1 MCTLEKRF
9 KNGFHSFIYVIG
21 SSLTI
26 PTSAPGYDELTY
38 EEIRTCSTLR
48 ILPDQYLHIKQT
60 ILSAAESRGPFK
72 KRDAKSW
79 FRIDVNKTAVLFD
92 WFRSI
97 GWIPSDEE
105 WERRAREN
113 GLV

>member
-1 MCTLEKRF
+1 M
-9 KNGFHSFIYVIG
+9 
-21 SSLTI
+21 TI
-26 PTSAPGYDELTY
+26 PPTVPFYDQLTA

-48 ILPDQYLHIKQT
+48 VLPDQYLHIKQT
-60 ILSAAESRGPFK
+60 ILSAAEVRGPFK

-92 WFRSI
+92 WFRSL

-105 WERRAREN
+105 WERRAKLKGQGSSETISSD
-113 GLV
+113 